1 MDEMPKI
8 EVQEIGHLG
17 LISAIVKKFKT
28 LEKINL
34 LLPKKSNNQ
43 KVNHTEAILAMIY
56 QGLGFGDGRL
66 YFAKDFFSNKPMDVR
81 SGKGVEAEM
90 F

>member
-17 LISAIVKKFKT
+17 LISAVFKKFKI

-43 KVNHTEAILAMIY
+43 KINHAEAILAMIY
-56 QGLGFGDGRL
+56 QGLGLSDGRL
-66 YFAKDFFSNKPMDVR
+66 YFAKDFFSNKPMD
-81 SGKGVEAEM
+81 SLFWEGY
-90 F
+90 